1 MLASA
6 GLGIFGNQPSRRRTL
21 FIACAPVEPCEEE
34 KTRTC
39 KQLLN
44 LNPINLQFAAQP
56 LILEAERVERRVN
69 AFDL

>member
-1 MLASA
+1 
-6 GLGIFGNQPSRRRTL
+6 
-21 FIACAPVEPCEEE
+21 VEPCEEE